1 MAIRRALRIH
11 RAVCGRWSRHAVNF
25 PTTPALQTA
34 HSCTRPSLG
43 FKQLRAFDG
52 QQRFM
57 SSSFDSADLGYFGSY
72 SERTGEWE
80 PDQSHLDEVVLKNP
94 FDGHVTL
101 QSLIREDIEEA
112 RRLFRNVL
120 QKHYYNDMDMWNK
133 WATMEWRDGK
143 IVLARKIYAKASK
156 IRFSPVL
163 YQSWGTMEMD
173 LQNYTEARRLFSV
186 ILATETSDSLQ
197 AAMATLGLA
206 LVEDRCG
213 NTDKARR
220 MFVQATKRF
229 PEDLHVAEAYALFE
243 GRHGNVMLARQL
255 LSAASERGDST
266 PQVFHAWAYLE
277 FRRGN
282 FRDALTIID
291 RGLLTDPYDKPLL
304 MLRALTL
311 AKMGDNDGAREAF
324 MKHTKFARGDARAY
338 NAYAQFEEESGNF
351 EVAQNIYH
359 SILKQHPTSA
369 SNITGLAY
377 LHVKMDP
384 KEGVEHGR
392 ETFATGVTVAVDNA
406 QLWHSWGVFE
416 ERYGTLE
423 LAKRLFT
430 EATEKAPWAADYW
443 CSLARVESKLGDPKA
458 MRVTLDKATMTCS
471 NKLPLLVTLAKL
483 ELKNRCFKEARE
495 ACVAALKIDKKRP
508 STWNLRALVELTH
521 HPERAKGIV
530 ENALKVPMNTWLGQT
545 MEGEL
550 NAPCIVDSSDPRPCE
565 LGHPSLHVRSML
577 RGDGRLR
584 QRGRVVPRS
593 DPARRRQLPHT
604 PVPSQLHGEGRG
616 A

>member
-1 MAIRRALRIH
+1 
-11 RAVCGRWSRHAVNF
+11 
-25 PTTPALQTA
+25 
-34 HSCTRPSLG
+34 
-43 FKQLRAFDG
+43 
-52 QQRFM
+52 M

-213 NTDKARR
+213 NTDKAR
-220 MFVQATKRF
+220 
-229 PEDLHVAEAYALFE
+229 Y
-243 GRHGNVMLARQL
+243 G
-255 LSAASERGDST
+255 
-266 PQVFHAWAYLE
+266 W
-277 FRRGN
+277 
-282 FRDALTIID
+282 
-291 RGLLTDPYDKPLL
+291 LLTDPYDKPLL

-324 MKHTKFARGDARAY
+324 MKRTKTLPWGDARAY

-392 ETFATGVTVAVDNA
+392 ETFATVVTVAVDNA

-508 STWNLRALVELTH
+508 STWNLRLIVPTH
-521 HPERAKGIV
+521 DHVSWGILLCTYARCYV
-530 ENALKVPMNTWLGQT
+530 AMGDYDNAAASFREAIRLDGGNYHTHLYLANFMEKV
-545 MEGEL
+545 GEL
-550 NAPCIVDSSDPRPCE
+550 EEAKKRYEMASLLCPSNKVHLMGRNIASIDEQLAQRNADV
-565 LGHPSLHVRSML
+565 
-577 RGDGRLR
+577 
-584 QRGRVVPRS
+584 
-593 DPARRRQLPHT
+593 
-604 PVPSQLHGEGRG
+604 
-616 A
+616 

>member
-1 MAIRRALRIH
+1 
-11 RAVCGRWSRHAVNF
+11 
-25 PTTPALQTA
+25 
-34 HSCTRPSLG
+34 
-43 FKQLRAFDG
+43 
-52 QQRFM
+52 
-57 SSSFDSADLGYFGSY
+57 
-72 SERTGEWE
+72 
-80 PDQSHLDEVVLKNP
+80 
-94 FDGHVTL
+94 
-101 QSLIREDIEEA
+101 
-112 RRLFRNVL
+112 
-120 QKHYYNDMDMWNK
+120 
-133 WATMEWRDGK
+133 
-143 IVLARKIYAKASK
+143 
-156 IRFSPVL
+156 
-163 YQSWGTMEMD
+163 MEMD

-530 ENALKVPMNTWLGQT
+530 ENALKIVPTHDHVSWGILLCTYARCYVAMGDYDNAAASFREAIRLDGGNYHTHLYLANF
-545 MEGEL
+545 MEKVGEL
-550 NAPCIVDSSDPRPCE
+550 EEAKKRYEMASLLCPSNKVHLMGRNIASIDEQLAQRNADV
-565 LGHPSLHVRSML
+565 
-577 RGDGRLR
+577 
-584 QRGRVVPRS
+584 
-593 DPARRRQLPHT
+593 
-604 PVPSQLHGEGRG
+604 
-616 A
+616 